1 MAAPRPSPPLVS
13 LSSRPRDPRAL
24 ALRAPR
30 SRAPRWSR
38 FPDTPTS
45 RAPGSSGGLGTCQ
58 LRGEA
63 GRAQSR
69 PPARGGFRT
78 PGRPLTAVPGLPLS
92 APPPPGSSYKL
103 DSRRRERRA
112 AGVPR
117 GGGAVRSAG
126 RTGWGV
132 PAAGEKRRASPRSAL
147 ARSSLPAPRW
157 PRPQP
162 AIPAP
167 RRSPAGD
174 RTAAFPSMPR
184 ACAAPDPG
192 PQGVAATRAV
202 QGASRGR
209 TASGYSPPAAR
220 GAAASLGSRPGSPNL
235 LFAPEPPERLG
246 VESFCNVAQH
256 PGWRCWGLR
265 LGSPAGSVRSVPR
278 ARAPLPLAVGPG
290 ERFVELRAPGL
301 SPCGFKK
308 GTFGGART

>member
-1 MAAPRPSPPLVS
+1 MALAATGRVMAAPRPSPPLVS
-13 LSSRPRDPRAL
+13 LSSPRRDLRAL
-24 ALRAPR
+24 GLRAPR
-30 SRAPRWSR
+30 SRAPRSAR

-78 PGRPLTAVPGLPLS
+78 PGRPLTAAPGLPFS
-92 APPPPGSSYKL
+92 APPPPGLSYKL
-103 DSRRRERRA
+103 HSRRRERRA
-112 AGVPR
+112 AGVP
-117 GGGAVRSAG
+117 GGAVRSAG

-132 PAAGEKRRASPRSAL
+132 PAAGKKRRASPRSAL

-157 PRPQP
+157 PR
-162 AIPAP
+162 
-167 RRSPAGD
+167 RSPAGD
-174 RTAAFPSMPR
+174 RPAAFPSVPP
-184 ACAAPDPG
+184 ACAAPGPG
-192 PQGVAATRAV
+192 PRGAAATRAV

-220 GAAASLGSRPGSPNL
+220 GAAASLGSRAGSPNL

-278 ARAPLPLAVGPG
+278 ALAPLPFAVGPG

-301 SPCGFKK
+301 SPYGFKK